1 MSSMCTGNCP
11 ISEYCL
17 RYMGKS
23 DSYGQTY
30 SHLENI
36 CIPNNY
42 AELIPYEENKQKEN
56 IITEEISFTIDDFI
70 MDELHRKQ
78 SETN

>member
-1 MSSMCTGNCP
+1 MDLCMCTGNCP

-23 DSYGQTY
+23 DPYNQTY
-30 SHLENI
+30 SHLEDI

-56 IITEEISFTIDDFI
+56 KISYTLEEYLLNK
-70 MDELHRKQ
+70 MNKQ
-78 SETN
+78 NSETN